1 MPIRPATA
9 SQNRKTRDLQLLRE
23 ETHLRRPRK
32 CSQRLF
38 RLHCR
43 SQMVLGPHT
52 TLTFS
57 PLPTD
62 PADMG
67 SDLNTATLECSEDDS
82 RMIRLQ
88 SGDVAVF
95 AEISAAWQ
103 RPLFCF
109 FFRNTRCTETSEDLV
124 QETMLRLFR
133 NCWDYLPRG
142 LFRGFLFRIARNL
155 LTDHSRR
162 LRNDVLLHALRGTV
176 LADSELDIMQQL
188 PDSLPSPNDSSE
200 AREFRDV
207 LSQLLQLLPEEQR
220 LSFTLHYY
228 DSLTLPE
235 VADAMACSLPA
246 VKGRLRL
253 AREKLRQQLVSRGYG
268 DAAETDPVRDATVF
282 EN

>member
-1 MPIRPATA
+1 
-9 SQNRKTRDLQLLRE
+9 
-23 ETHLRRPRK
+23 
-32 CSQRLF
+32 
-38 RLHCR
+38 
-43 SQMVLGPHT
+43 
-52 TLTFS
+52 
-57 PLPTD
+57 
-62 PADMG
+62 MG
-67 SDLNTATLECSEDDS
+67 SDLTTAPLECSADDS

-88 SGDVAVF
+88 SGDAAVF
-95 AEISAAWQ
+95 AEITAAWQ

-109 FFRNTRCTETSEDLV
+109 FFRNTRCKETSEDLV

-162 LRNDVLLHALRGTV
+162 LRNDVLLHALRSTLV
-176 LADSELDIMQQL
+176 AESELDIMLQL
-188 PDSLPSPNDSSE
+188 PDSLPSPAESGE
-200 AREFRDV
+200 AREFREV
-207 LSQLLQLLPEEQR
+207 LNQLLLLLPEEQR

-253 AREKLRQQLVSRGYG
+253 AREKLRQQLASRGYG
-268 DAAETDPVRDATVF
+268 EAADTDPLPDTTVP